1 MYNFRYYAIG
11 HSYLKHGPFVGWQTD
26 GFWGMAASAP
36 ENDYFHKFQD
46 ELRGAFD
53 CNIEAIAENQAAF
66 EGLCTEDATEAKY
79 ISSPQYSHM
88 REVLQSFKPNIIT
101 VYIGGGNTPAKDE
114 ASLTLFY
121 DVLYGLIA
129 SCKRPETVVICPAL
143 KPNIY
148 GIAKP
153 VADKYG
159 FITVDMSFIHEKRGR
174 DNPYYAFR
182 EYPEYDELQAKGAVE
197 FRTHPNDKGHA
208 AIASAI
214 LHGAAAEIAKI
225 PEGDFGEKYFYDKYI
240 NKELPAK
247 LKIETS
253 PEMKVSFFGFNVR
266 QSGECVA
273 FASAPGT
280 GASLY
285 ASGFTANGNGA
296 EFFAE
301 LSVDG
306 ASEGDTLKIKFTSGM
321 QEKEYDLPITHGM
334 SIYKLK
340 LSSELETVDSL
351 YVKPSTT
358 ECMITV
364 KRIGFLKENEVV

>member
-36 ENDYFHKFQD
+36 EKDYFHKFQD
-46 ELRGAFD
+46 ELKAAFD
-53 CNIEAIAENQAAF
+53 CKIEAIAENQAAF
-66 EGLCTEDATEAKY
+66 EGLCTEDATEEKY
-79 ISSPQYSHM
+79 ISSPQYAHM
-88 REVLQSFKPNIIT
+88 REVLLGFKPNIIT
-101 VYIGGGNTPAKDE
+101 LYIGGGNTPAKDS

-129 SCKRPETVVICPAL
+129 ECKRKETVVICPAL

-148 GIAKP
+148 DIAKP

-159 FITVDMSFIHEKRGR
+159 FITVDMSFIHEKKGR
-174 DNPYYAFR
+174 ENPYYAFC
-182 EYPEYDELQAKGAVE
+182 EYPEYDELRAKGAVE

-214 LHGAAAEIAKI
+214 LRGAEAEIAKI
-225 PEGDFGEKYFYDKYI
+225 PEGELGEEYFYGKYI

-247 LKIETS
+247 LKIKTT
-253 PEMKVSFFGFNVR
+253 PEMNVSFFGFNVR
-266 QSGECVA
+266 QNGECVS

-285 ASGFTANGNGA
+285 ASGFAANGNGA
-296 EFFAE
+296 EFFAV
-301 LSVDG
+301 LAVDG
-306 ASEGDTLKIKFTSGM
+306 ACENDRLKIKLKGGLN
-321 QEKEYDLPITHGM
+321 EKDYDLPIVSGLNT
-334 SIYKLK
+334 YKVK
-340 LSSELETVDSL
+340 IDGELETVDSL
-351 YVKPSTT
+351 HIKPSAT
-358 ECMITV
+358 ECVITV
-364 KRIGFLKENEVV
+364 KQIGFCEGN